1 MKVLSFKPEEVWSI
15 LSLLAAIL
23 HLGNLRFT
31 ATEVANLATAE
42 IDDTP
47 NLQRVA
53 QLLGIPISALNAALT
68 QRTIFVHGEHV
79 TTSLSKE
86 AAIEGRDA
94 FVKSLYDGIFVRIVR
109 RINET
114 INKQV
119 DQPMN
124 SIGVLDIFGF
134 ENFDN
139 NSFEQLCINYAN
151 ENLQQFFVGHI
162 FKVSDQNK
170 ICDIVTNKSFYTD
183 GTG

>member
-1 MKVLSFKPEEVWSI
+1 M
-15 LSLLAAIL
+15 
-23 HLGNLRFT
+23 
-31 ATEVANLATAE
+31 
-42 IDDTP
+42 
-47 NLQRVA
+47 
-53 QLLGIPISALNAALT
+53 
-68 QRTIFVHGEHV
+68 HGEHV

-86 AAIEGRDA
+86 AALEGRDA

-109 RINET
+109 RLNET
-114 INKQV
+114 INKQI

-162 FKVSDQNK
+162 FKVR
-170 ICDIVTNKSFYTD
+170 
-183 GTG
+183 